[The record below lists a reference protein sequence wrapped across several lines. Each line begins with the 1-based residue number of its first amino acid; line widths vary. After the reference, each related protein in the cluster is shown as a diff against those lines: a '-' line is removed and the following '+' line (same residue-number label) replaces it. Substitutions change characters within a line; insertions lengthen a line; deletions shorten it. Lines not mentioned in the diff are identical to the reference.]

1 MAQAAAC
8 VVLGDEEK
16 VLLERRRSL
25 VILQINI
32 ILENCFY
39 GKFMKNFELF
49 LVMKRVLFCK
59 NKQINTIYEL

>member
-32 ILENCFY
+32 ILENHFY

-59 NKQINTIYEL
+59 NKQINTNYEL